1 MGEYIVSGKIFLLQ
15 EGNKLVEMEEKEY
28 VSEDILQDLIAKYP
42 NLLAGDEMDVDVPR
56 KWLLVQREQILPNNN
71 GLNPF
76 YLDHLF
82 LDQDGIPTI
91 VETKRSSD
99 NRLRREVVAQMLDYA
114 SNALI
119 YLPVEEIIS
128 NLIINYPDQDL
139 EELLKSELGVETSS
153 DEFFEEVK
161 TNLNAGKI
169 RMVFVADYIP
179 VELKTI
185 VEFLNVQM
193 NPAEVFV
200 VELKQYIGDGL
211 KTLVPRL
218 VGQTAEARIRKA
230 AINKKLD
237 EITFFEHLDEREAV
251 FYSKLLEYAKEK
263 QLSIN
268 WRTKSFS
275 IHITKNGSN
284 INLLRGFCDL
294 SAYGQALFAT
304 VGNIKTKVTRGELII
319 KEYTQLEDF
328 ANKVADGYGF
338 NISEMN
344 QEQTDRFY
352 EVLSQIIEMIKL
364 DG

>member
-1 MGEYIVSGKIFLLQ
+1 VSGKIFLLQ
-15 EGNKLVEMEEKEY
+15 EGNKLVEMDENEY

-56 KWLLVQREQILPNNN
+56 KWLLVQREQILPYDNT
-71 GLNPF
+71 GLKLF

-99 NRLRREVVAQMLDYA
+99 SRLRREVVAQMLDYA

-119 YLPVEEIIS
+119 YLPIEEIIS
-128 NLIINYPDQDL
+128 NLVTNYPGQDMG
-139 EELLKSELGVETSS
+139 ELLKNELGVETSS
-153 DEFFEEVK
+153 DEYFEQVK

-179 VELKTI
+179 NELKTI

-200 VELKQYIGDGL
+200 VELKQYVGEGL

-230 AINKKLD
+230 AVNKKLD
-237 EITFFEHLDEREAV
+237 ETTFFEHLDNKEAV
-251 FYSKLLEYAKEK
+251 FYRKLLEYTKENH
-263 QLSIN
+263 LSIS
-268 WRTKSFS
+268 WGAKSFS
-275 IHITKNGSN
+275 INIVKDGNN
-284 INLLRGFCDL
+284 INLLMGYCDL
-294 SAYGQALFAT
+294 SAFGQTLFAT
-304 VGNIKTKVTRGELII
+304 TGNIKTKVSNGESII

-328 ANKVADGYGF
+328 TNKVADGYSF
-338 NISEMN
+338 NIKEMN
-344 QEQTDRFY
+344 DEQTERFY
-352 EVLSQIIEMIKL
+352 EVITRIIIEVRNEVNSK
-364 DG
+364 